1 MHNLMV
7 TGGAGFIG
15 SYLIDR
21 LMEEDGKVSAYD
33 NLVSGKIE
41 WIEHHMSKENFR
53 FQSRLGNSTI
63 FKIASCPIEDFSNGP
78 VCTQRCSSLIPGI
91 S

>member
-1 MHNLMV
+1 MSILDRV
-7 TGGAGFIG
+7 PEPCSFIYG
-15 SYLIDR
+15 KWFVRAQVQVQTIDIKR
-21 LMEEDGKVSAYD
+21 
-33 NLVSGKIE
+33 
-41 WIEHHMSKENFR
+41 MSKENFR

-63 FKIASCPIEDFSNGP
+63 LEIASCPIEDFSNSP